1 MQKWCTLQD
10 EMHFLKYLYSL
21 FFLVKCFL
29 QLLLFFPVSSSTITV
44 TGGSAQFPVRTVKL
58 NTDTFINA
66 TEEIFSHVEI
76 SFMRN
81 ESKKI
86 TYKADI
92 SRIIQCNI
100 RILSYI
106 NWIIHFENLMGRQI
120 PHKFIKPDDNNTLFI
135 IQWICRQKST
145 VWTLMCNKIIPL
157 THMQGSICARI
168 YYYY

>member
-106 NWIIHFENLMGRQI
+106 
-120 PHKFIKPDDNNTLFI
+120 K
-135 IQWICRQKST
+135 
-145 VWTLMCNKIIPL
+145 
-157 THMQGSICARI
+157 
-168 YYYY
+168 